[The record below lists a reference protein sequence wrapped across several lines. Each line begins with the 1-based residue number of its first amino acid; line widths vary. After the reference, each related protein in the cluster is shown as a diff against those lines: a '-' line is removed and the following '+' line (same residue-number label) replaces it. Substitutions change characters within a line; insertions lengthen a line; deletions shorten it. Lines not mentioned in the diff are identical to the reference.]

1 MRSGRIAQDLTSGSP
16 VRTMIFFAAP
26 LFFSSLL
33 QTTYNMADM
42 IIIGHFVGKE
52 GLAAASIGGDILNF
66 ASFIAMGFANAGQ
79 VIISQYIGAGQHD
92 KVGKLIGT
100 MFTFLLG
107 CAVLIGMGG
116 LIFQEHLLGWINTPP
131 EALEF
136 TRSYTDVCL
145 TGLIFIYGY
154 NVVGAVLRG
163 MGDSK
168 HPFYFIALAT
178 ALNVLLDLLFVIVFR
193 MAIFGAA
200 LATVLSQG
208 VSFCWAILFL
218 YRRRRA
224 FGFDFRLRSFAIDGE
239 VLLPFLKL
247 GIPMMIQGAAI
258 DFSKLFVNSW
268 INTYG
273 VLATAMTGIGNK
285 VGSIVNVVNVALS
298 TAGSSMIGQCIG
310 AEKYDRVPEIL
321 KISFII
327 NIAISLIMGILTVF
341 FPSAVFGIFT
351 DDAEVLKLALTYIPV
366 ALLLFGGSALRPP
379 MSSLINGSG
388 NFKLNL
394 AVALLDGVFMRIGLS
409 LLLGLTFAWGVYGF
423 WYGNALASFTP
434 FAIGGIYYLTG
445 RWRTRKYI
453 IRE

>member
-1 MRSGRIAQDLTSGSP
+1 MSSTRIVRDLTSGN
-16 VRTMIFFAAP
+16 VARTMIFFAAP

-33 QTTYNMADM
+33 QTTYNMVDM

-52 GLAAASIGGDILNF
+52 GLAAAAIGGDVLLF
-66 ASFIAMGFANAGQ
+66 ASFVAMGFANAGQ
-79 VIISQYIGAGQHD
+79 VIISQFIGAGQHD
-92 KVGKLIGT
+92 KVRRLIGT
-100 MFTFLLG
+100 MFTVLGG
-107 CAVLIGMGG
+107 CAVLIGAFG
-116 LIFQEHLLGWINTPP
+116 LFFQDTILRWINTPP
-131 EALEF
+131 EALEY

-145 TGLIFIYGY
+145 TGLVFIYGY

-163 MGDSK
+163 MGDSR

-178 ALNVLLDLLFVIVFR
+178 ECNVFLDLLFVVGFR

-200 LATVLSQG
+200 LATVISQA
-208 VSFCWAILFL
+208 VSFCWAVVFL
-218 YRRRRA
+218 YRRRFE
-224 FGFDFRLRSFAIDGE
+224 FGFDFRLRSFAVDRE

-247 GIPMMIQGAAI
+247 GIPMMIQGASI

-268 INTYG
+268 INSYG

-285 VGSIVNVVNVALS
+285 VGSVVNVVNVALS

-310 AEKYDRVPEIL
+310 AEKYDRVPKVL
-321 KISFII
+321 KVSFSI
-327 NIAISLIMGILTVF
+327 NLAISAGMGIVTVL

-366 ALLLFGGSALRPP
+366 ALLLFAGSALRPP

-409 LLLGLTFAWGVYGF
+409 VLLGLVLGFGVYGF

-434 FAIGGIYYLTG
+434 FVIGGVYFLSG

-453 IRE
+453 IRG